1 MAKQLI
7 NRGTNANDGTGDNLR
22 TGANKV
28 NLNFDEIYTAIGDG
42 TTLDGTVKFADD
54 SSTVSTISANGET
67 LRVLGGTAI
76 NTSITGNTLTI
87 NADTSSLLSASGTAT
102 ITNKTIDLT
111 DNTIT
116 GTLAE
121 FNTAVSDATLVD
133 TAGSQSLTNKDL
145 TGAGNTFPTIS
156 IKDDASTIDTV
167 SLGQTITFEG
177 GSGITTTVTDN
188 KVSFATD
195 GSIVTETSTDT
206 LTNKTISGA
215 DNTITNLSA
224 ANITGAFDNTSAGSK
239 IRFNFAGTG
248 NFPNESTYEGM
259 FAYDTTGNEAYV
271 ADSGGWTKLINEN
284 ASVGALSN
292 VNIVGVADGQALLWS
307 SAQGRFNPGSVATA
321 LTVQEEGSS
330 LSTGADTLNF
340 VGSAVTASGTGTTKT
355 ITITGGDVVSDTT
368 PQLGGGLDAQ
378 ANYITDASYFAI
390 RAADVGN
397 VINTITVT
405 VATKTTEHP
414 AHGTGSTE
422 GYVLDGIE
430 SPAII
435 LTKGTYRFDQ
445 SDSSNATHPLLFYYD
460 VLKARAF
467 TTDVTT
473 NGTPGSAGAYTQI
486 NITSDTPRRL
496 AYQCSAHPRMGHE
509 MDVTGGKTTNLN
521 VETDKSNTGNGSNTT
536 ITLNTND
543 RTVDNVLVFVNGIC
557 LVPTDDY
564 TISGTTLTFATAPAN
579 GAEIVVRY
587 LG

>member
-564 TISGTTLTFATAPAN
+564 TISGTTLTYATAPAN
-579 GAEIVVRY
+579 GAEVVIRY

>member
-28 NLNFDEIYTAIGDG
+28 NINFNEIYTAIGDG
-42 TTLDGTVKFADD
+42 STIDGTVKFADD

-76 NTSITGNTLTI
+76 TTSISGNDLTI

-102 ITNKTIDLT
+102 ITNKTIDFT
-111 DNTIT
+111 DNTLS
-116 GTLAE
+116 GTFAE
-121 FNTAVSDATLVD
+121 LNTAISDATIVD
-133 TAGSQSLTNKDL
+133 TSSSQALTNKDL

-167 SLGQTITFEG
+167 SLGQTLTFEG

-224 ANITGAFDNTSAGSK
+224 ANITGAFDNTSSGSK
-239 IRFNFAGTG
+239 IRFNFA
-248 NFPNESTYEGM
+248 NVAAFPNEATYEGM
-259 FAYDTTGNEAYV
+259 FAYDIGGNQAYV
-271 ADSGGWTKLINEN
+271 ADAGGWTKLINEN
-284 ASVGALSN
+284 ASVGDLSN
-292 VNIVGVADGQALLWS
+292 VNIVGVSDGQALLWS
-307 SAQGRFNPGSVATA
+307 SAQGRFNPGSVASAITI
-321 LTVQEEGSS
+321 QEEGSA
-330 LSTGADTLNF
+330 LSTGASTLNF
-340 VGSAVTASGTGTTKT
+340 VGSAVTASGTGATKT

-378 ANYITDASYFAI
+378 ANFVTDASYFSI

-405 VATKTTEHP
+405 VVTKTTEHP
-414 AHGTGSTE
+414 AHGSGSLS

-445 SDSSNATHPLLFYYD
+445 SDSSNAGHPLAFYYD
-460 VLKARAF
+460 VLKARAW

-496 AYQCSAHPRMGHE
+496 AYQCTAHPRMGHE

-521 VETDKSNTGNGSNTT
+521 IETDKSNTGDGSNTT
-536 ITLNTND
+536 ITLNTDD
-543 RTVDNVLVFVNGIC
+543 RTVDSILVFVNGIC

-579 GAEIVVRY
+579 NAEIVIRY

>member
-28 NLNFDEIYTAIGDG
+28 NINFNEIYTAIGDG
-42 TTLDGTVKFADD
+42 STIDGTVKFADD

-76 NTSITGNTLTI
+76 TTSISGNDLTI

-102 ITNKTIDLT
+102 ITNKTIDFT
-111 DNTIT
+111 DNTLS
-116 GTLAE
+116 GTFAE
-121 FNTAVSDATLVD
+121 LNTAISDATIVD
-133 TAGSQSLTNKDL
+133 TSSSQALTNKDL

-167 SLGQTITFEG
+167 SLGQTLTFEG

-224 ANITGAFDNTSAGSK
+224 SNITGAFDNTSSGSK
-239 IRFNFAGTG
+239 IRFNFA
-248 NFPNESTYEGM
+248 NVAAFPNEATYEGM
-259 FAYDTTGNEAYV
+259 FAYDIGGNQAYV
-271 ADSGGWTKLINEN
+271 ADAGGWTKLINEN
-284 ASVGALSN
+284 ASVGDLSN
-292 VNIVGVADGQALLWS
+292 VNIVGVSDGQALLWS
-307 SAQGRFNPGSVATA
+307 SAQGRFNPGSVASAITI
-321 LTVQEEGSS
+321 QEEGSS
-330 LSTGADTLNF
+330 LSTGASTLNF
-340 VGSAVTASGTGTTKT
+340 VGSAVTASGTGATKT

-378 ANYITDASYFAI
+378 ANFVTDASYFSI

-405 VATKTTEHP
+405 VISKTTEHP
-414 AHGTGSTE
+414 AHGAGSLN

-445 SDSSNATHPLLFYYD
+445 SDSSNAGHPLAFYYD
-460 VLKARAF
+460 VLKARAW

-496 AYQCSAHPRMGHE
+496 AYQCTAHPRMGHE

-521 VETDKSNTGNGSNTT
+521 IETDKSNTGDGSNTT

-543 RTVDNVLVFVNGIC
+543 RTVDSVLVFVNGLC

-564 TISGTTLTFATAPAN
+564 TISGSTLTFATAPAN
-579 GAEIVVRY
+579 NAEIVIRY

>member
-7 NRGTNANDGTGDNLR
+7 NRGINANDGTGDNLR

-28 NLNFDEIYTAIGDG
+28 NLNFDEIYTAIGNG
-42 TTLDGTVKFADD
+42 TIIDGTVKFADD

-76 NTSITGNTLTI
+76 TTSISGNDLTI
-87 NADTSSLLSASGTAT
+87 NADTSSLLSATGTAT

-116 GTLAE
+116 GTFAE

-133 TAGSQSLTNKDL
+133 TASSQALTNKDL

-215 DNTITNLSA
+215 NNTITNISA
-224 ANITGAFDNTSAGSK
+224 ANVTGAFDNTSSGSK

-248 NFPNESTYEGM
+248 NFPNETTYEGM

-307 SAQGRFNPGSVATA
+307 SAQGRFNPGTVLSGV
-321 LTVQEEGSS
+321 TVQDEGSA
-330 LSTGADTLNF
+330 LSTGATTLNF
-340 VGSAVTASGTGTTKT
+340 TGAAVTASGTGTTKT
-355 ITITGGDVVSDTT
+355 INITGGDVVNDTT

-378 ANYITDASYFAI
+378 ANYITDASYFSI

-414 AHGTGSTE
+414 AHGTGSTL

-445 SDSSNATHPLLFYYD
+445 SDSSNSTHPLAFYYD

-496 AYQCSAHPRMGHE
+496 AYQCTAHPRMGHE

-521 VETDKSNTGNGSNTT
+521 IETDKSNTGDGSNTT

-579 GAEIVVRY
+579 NAEIVIRY